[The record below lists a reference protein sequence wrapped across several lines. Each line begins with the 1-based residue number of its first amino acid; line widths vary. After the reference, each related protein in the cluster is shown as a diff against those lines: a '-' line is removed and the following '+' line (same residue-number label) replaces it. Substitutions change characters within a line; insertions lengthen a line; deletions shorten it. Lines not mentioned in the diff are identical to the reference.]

1 MYVIKIKNKLFCSI
15 KNQQIKNEQVEIF
28 KTYEEALE
36 VANLVGGEIFK
47 IEINEIKK
55 EENR

>member
-15 KNQQIKNEQVEIF
+15 KNQQIKNEQAEIF

-47 IEINEIKK
+47 IEIK
-55 EENR
+55 EVKE